1 MVLIDYIKRNYLAM
15 IQTDPI
21 KYVKYLRKKGV
32 ILEIMYIYT
41 TEV

>member
-21 KYVKYLRKKGV
+21 KYTGSVVKTNF
-32 ILEIMYIYT
+32 I
-41 TEV
+41 